1 MKEVVVEQGVLI
13 QTLQNLRILLHKLQ
27 KSIFI

>member
-1 MKEVVVEQGVLI
+1 MKGVVEEQGALVR
-13 QTLQNLRILLHKLQ
+13 TLQNLRILLHKLQ